1 MLRSRNV
8 SSVCMQL
15 TIVNRVKITLYL
27 WGKQILNLTLFED
40 RHILLL
46 GRRVFAA
53 IYFYVVL
60 KCNKYTSSFVFALL
74 DIFSTVSCCSYTLF
88 IVERKIVDWTNPE
101 GLIEK
106 DLGGGVG
113 RWAYCSATLLRLF
126 LQ

>member
-15 TIVNRVKITLYL
+15 TMVNMVKIALSL

-53 IYFYVVL
+53 TYFYVVP
-60 KCNKYTSSFVFALL
+60 KCNKYTNSFVFALL

-88 IVERKIVDWTNPE
+88 IVGRKIVDWTNPE

-106 DLGGGVG
+106 DLGGRGG
-113 RWAYCSATLLRLF
+113 DMGLL
-126 LQ
+126 